1 MATLTPTLTLKSS
14 DAFSDVLDFTV
25 TDSLTVAAPAQS
37 LSTVIATATGSETII
52 VPAGTATVYLFVR
65 HTGTTDGSTTS
76 GAQVVDVEET
86 GDAAFSRLSSGEWLF
101 IPFSH
106 HAGSVGVQLHL
117 PNTTHASV
125 VQMEYAYWTKG

>member
-1 MATLTPTLTLKSS
+1 MALVPTLTIT
-14 DAFSDVLDFTV
+14 DDTTFSDEISFSV
-25 TDSLTVAAPAQS
+25 TDSLTVTAPSSS
-37 LSTVIATATGSETII
+37 LTTVIATATGSETII
-52 VPAGTATVYLFVR
+52 VPASTATAYLFVR
-65 HTGTTDGSTTS
+65 HTGTTNGSTTS

-86 GDAAFSRLSSGEWLF
+86 GDAAFARLSSGEWLF

>member
-1 MATLTPTLTLKSS
+1 MALVPTLTITDTAS
-14 DAFSDVLDFTV
+14 FSDEVSFSV
-25 TDSLTVAAPAQS
+25 TDSLTVTAPSSS
-37 LSTVIATATGSETII
+37 LTTVIATATGSETII
-52 VPAGTATVYLFVR
+52 VPASTATAYLFVR

-86 GDAAFSRLSSGEWLF
+86 GDAAFARLSSGEWLF

-106 HAGSVGVQLHL
+106 HAGNVGVQLHL

>member
-1 MATLTPTLTLKSS
+1 MALIPTLIIKDTTT
-14 DAFSDVLDFTV
+14 FSDTIDFSVTDELTV
-25 TDSLTVAAPAQS
+25 TAPSSS
-37 LSTVIATATGSETII
+37 LSTVVATATGSETII

-117 PNTTHASV
+117 PNTTHAST